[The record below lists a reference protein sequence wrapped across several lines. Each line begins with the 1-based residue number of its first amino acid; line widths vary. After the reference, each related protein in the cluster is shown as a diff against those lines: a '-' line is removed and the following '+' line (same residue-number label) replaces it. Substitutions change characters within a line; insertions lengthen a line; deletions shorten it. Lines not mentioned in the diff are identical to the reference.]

1 MKSLESFFQ
10 ENRHEFDTFEPA
22 KGHLERFKQKLNA
35 QTPIRIVNVWLVA
48 SAAAVAGIILTASM
62 SLLLNL
68 NALSSPF
75 GSDLVSVNLS
85 PEIIQIDEY
94 YQNQVSQ
101 KQQIINKMM
110 TGDLSPLE
118 KEISQTLA
126 ELDEGY
132 KSMLKEVSMSP
143 RPERTAFVLTRYYQT
158 QLDVLEGIILRM
170 QVVYS
175 LNEKL

>member
-1 MKSLESFFQ
+1 
-10 ENRHEFDTFEPA
+10 
-22 KGHLERFKQKLNA
+22 
-35 QTPIRIVNVWLVA
+35 LVA

-68 NALSSPF
+68 NGFSKSNES
-75 GSDLVSVNLS
+75 GLVAVNLS

-94 YQNQVSQ
+94 YQYQVSQ
-101 KQQIINKMM
+101 KQQVINKMM

-118 KEISQTLA
+118 NEISLTLA

-132 KSMLKEVSMSP
+132 KSMLNEISLSP
-143 RPERTAFVLTRYYQT
+143 RPERAAFVLTSYYQT
-158 QLDVLEGIILRM
+158 KLDILEDIIQKM

-175 LNEKL
+175 VNQKL